1 MGTSRKE
8 DSFERGISLR
18 SSIFLFKE
26 KIRKN
31 TTRWVKAKAGAKDR
45 AKDRAKADAAMEP
58 APATSGTTASAV
70 APRAIAA
77 TVAAV
82 SIVSH
87 VKRTRVQRK
96 WARTGAC
103 TLCWECLC
111 LASP

>member
-18 SSIFLFKE
+18 SSIFLFEE

-31 TTRWVKAKAGAKDR
+31 ITRWVKAKAGAKDR
-45 AKDRAKADAAMEP
+45 AKADAATEP

-70 APRAIAA
+70 ALRAIAA